1 MSSQAVT
8 NSKSN
13 ECSGYYPGRLDESVR
28 EPNYVDFIKCAI
40 LTRLKTM
47 KTSSKPICLT
57 MRDLTYI
64 RAKTDIV
71 ARTSKIMIVVA
82 NAGPLLWSPP
92 AGGLSREAIVEF
104 FGKVEECTRR
114 QLSQAGRFSDV
125 MEVGSGNKTEQKAF
139 HI

>member
-1 MSSQAVT
+1 MSSQAMT
-8 NSKSN
+8 NSKSS
-13 ECSGYYPGRLDESVR
+13 ECSGDYPGRLDKSVR
-28 EPNYVDFIKCAI
+28 EPNYVNFIRCAM
-40 LTRLKTM
+40 LTTLNTM

-71 ARTSKIMIVVA
+71 ARTSKIMMVVA
-82 NAGPLLWSPP
+82 NAGPLLRSPP

-114 QLSQAGRFSDV
+114 QLFQVGRFSDI
-125 MEVGSGNKTEQKAF
+125 MEVGLGNETEQKAC

>member
-8 NSKSN
+8 NSKSS
-13 ECSGYYPGRLDESVR
+13 ECSSYYPGRLDKNVR
-28 EPNYVDFIKCAI
+28 ELNCVNLIRRAM
-40 LTRLKTM
+40 LTTLKTM

-71 ARTSKIMIVVA
+71 ARTSKIMMVVA
-82 NAGPLLWSPP
+82 NAGPLLRSPP

-114 QLSQAGRFSDV
+114 QLFQVRKVF
-125 MEVGSGNKTEQKAF
+125 
-139 HI
+139 